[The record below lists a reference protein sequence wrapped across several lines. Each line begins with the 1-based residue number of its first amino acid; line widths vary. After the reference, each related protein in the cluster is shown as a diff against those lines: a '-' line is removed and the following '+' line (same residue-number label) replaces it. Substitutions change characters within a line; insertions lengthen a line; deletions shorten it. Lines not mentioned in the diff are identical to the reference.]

1 MGILDII
8 LLICFVPA
16 IIMGLRSG
24 FIKQVFGI
32 AAVILGV
39 WLATHYTPD
48 VAKWMGMQFEAPEKF
63 INVLSFALILIAGI
77 AVFEIIGSILSKLFD
92 KASLS
97 FLDRTLGFA
106 FAILKTALLLGIL
119 VYLFDGLNEKWAL
132 VKPETLDASVIY
144 SWLKAMAVKI
154 FPYLKELAGNINV

>member
-16 IIMGLRSG
+16 IIKGLRNG
-24 FIKQVFGI
+24 FVKQLFGI

-63 INVLSFALILIAGI
+63 INILSFAVVLIAGI
-77 AVFEIIGSILSKLFD
+77 AVFEIIGSILSKLLAA
-92 KASLS
+92 ASLS
-97 FLDRTLGFA
+97 FLDRVLGFV
-106 FAILKTALLLGIL
+106 FALLKAALVLGL
-119 VYLFDGLNEKWAL
+119 FVYLFDGLNEKWAL
-132 VKPETLDASVIY
+132 VKPETLDASAIY
-144 SWLKAMAVKI
+144 TWLKQMAIKI